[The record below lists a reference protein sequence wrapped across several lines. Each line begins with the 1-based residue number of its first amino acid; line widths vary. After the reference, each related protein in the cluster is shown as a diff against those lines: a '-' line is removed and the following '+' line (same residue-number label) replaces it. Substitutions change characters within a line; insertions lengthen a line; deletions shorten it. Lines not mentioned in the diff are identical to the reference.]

1 MVSRPIN
8 YNQVIMIYVTEA
20 MDWSVLLLIP
30 LILMVATGNVLVIIS
45 VWLDRRLRS
54 STNYFLTSLAV
65 ADLLVAVVVM
75 PPSLAMI
82 VNNYVWPFP
91 PQLCG
96 VWTMLDVFF
105 STASILHLCLIS
117 LDRYVALSRP
127 FSHRRSESSLVG
139 RIKLGSYEK
148 PRVTRSIGIR
158 IFIVWATA
166 FVIAVPLPILGAS
179 DRDNLFIGDMCA
191 INVPEFAVFGS
202 LVAFLLP
209 LVIMFVMYT
218 LTILALRRQ
227 AKLITNAM
235 TQSSD
240 ETMNPNHGK
249 YSSVREAINQI
260 QTLLGFGVVIQPDGV
275 KPMTSHAS
283 TKRIYR
289 SKNSTRRLS
298 SSFKHRIMAN
308 INNEQRA
315 SKVIMTIR
323 GYDVTSTYLQVLGL
337 IFVLFCLFW
346 SPFFITNV
354 VSHLCQTCN
363 QQLMGQC
370 MNWFVWVGYVSSGV
384 NPCVYT
390 LFSRRFRQTFL
401 NILRGRCLRVNQLQR
416 GGLRSSCEAT
426 GGSVKSVQE
435 PTMTSRNVN
444 KVWRTGS

>member
-1 MVSRPIN
+1 MN
-8 YNQVIMIYVTEA
+8 VTQGFTAASDDA

-30 LILMVATGNVLVIIS
+30 LILMVATGNVLVIVS

-65 ADLLVAVVVM
+65 ADLLVAVAVM

-82 VNNYVWPFP
+82 VNNYIWPFP
-91 PQLCG
+91 DQLCG
-96 VWTMLDVFF
+96 IWTMLDVFF

-117 LDRYVALSRP
+117 LDRYVAISRP
-127 FSHRRSESSLVG
+127 FSQRRSESSLVG
-139 RIKLGSYEK
+139 RIKFGNYEK
-148 PRVTRSIGIR
+148 PRVTRSIGTR

-166 FVIAVPLPILGAS
+166 FVIAVPLPILGAR
-179 DRDNLFIGDMCA
+179 DRDNLFIGDLCA

-202 LVAFLLP
+202 LVAFMLP

-218 LTILALRRQ
+218 LTILALRKQ
-227 AKLITNAM
+227 AKLITDAM
-235 TQSSD
+235 SQSSD
-240 ETMNPNHGK
+240 ETMKPNRGK
-249 YSSVREAINQI
+249 YSSVRKAINQI
-260 QTLLGFGVVIQPDGV
+260 QTLLGFGVIIQPDDV

-289 SKNSTRRLS
+289 SKSSTRRLS
-298 SSFKHRIMAN
+298 SSFKHRMMAN

-315 SKVIMTIR
+315 SK
-323 GYDVTSTYLQVLGL
+323 VLGL

-401 NILRGRCLRVNQLQR
+401 NILRGRCSTVNQLQR
-416 GGLRSSCEAT
+416 GGLRSSCDAT
-426 GGSVKSVQE
+426 GGSVKSAQE
-435 PTMTSRNVN
+435 PTVTSRNVN